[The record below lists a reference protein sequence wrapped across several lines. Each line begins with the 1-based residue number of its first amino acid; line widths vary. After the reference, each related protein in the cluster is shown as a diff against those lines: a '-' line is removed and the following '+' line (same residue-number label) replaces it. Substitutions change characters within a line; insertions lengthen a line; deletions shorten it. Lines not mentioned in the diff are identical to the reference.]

1 VNRPLKTLL
10 LAASCAVSGL
20 VLTAPVHAD
29 DQAPKTPA
37 QPAKDPVC
45 QATAK
50 PGVDCHSP
58 GSRAAVL
65 KTYLAEQ
72 GKLAASQTGTNAV
85 KDCDKPPSKAALMQK
100 AAPAAK

>member
-1 VNRPLKTLL
+1 MNRPLKTCLL
-10 LAASCAVSGL
+10 TALCGVASL
-20 VLTAPVHAD
+20 VLTAPVQAES
-29 DQAPKTPA
+29 QAPKTPA
-37 QPAKDPVC
+37 LPVKDPIC
-45 QATAK
+45 QAAAK

-65 KTYLAEQ
+65 KTYLHEQ
-72 GKLAASQTGTNAV
+72 GKLAASQTTTIVV

>member
-1 VNRPLKTLL
+1 LCVGSICVLAL
-10 LAASCAVSGL
+10 LA
-20 VLTAPVHAD
+20 HAD

-37 QPAKDPVC
+37 QPVKDTIC
-45 QATAK
+45 QSTTK

-72 GKLAASQTGTNAV
+72 GKLATSQTTTNAV

-100 AAPAAK
+100 TAPAAK